1 MGYNPMNQIDNLRLA
16 RSLNNRLLVEV
27 YKKGE
32 LRSKVSNGFATI
44 DQKSALKGLRVLIEG
59 KLNDGTIVRRNSIA
73 YIREEVLHTQAWAQ
87 KPLECEFIPQPFL
100 IVDAGFIEFID
111 PGPAQGGETP

>member
-1 MGYNPMNQIDNLRLA
+1 MSFNPTNQIDNLRLA
-16 RSLNNRLLVEV
+16 RSLNNRLLVEA

-44 DQKSALKGLRVLIEG
+44 DQKSTLKGLRVLIEG
-59 KLNDGTIVRRNSIA
+59 RLTDGTIVRRDSIA

-87 KPLECEFIPQPFL
+87 KPLECEFFKQPFL
-100 IVDAGFIEFID
+100 IVDAGNVEFID
-111 PGPAQGGETP
+111 PPAQPAGEKP